1 MVKGKVQI
9 PPSKSGSSKRGVAK
23 SIPASSPSSSVQ
35 KTGKVQD
42 VPSCCNCGI
51 IITDDTKAL
60 QCDRCTSVDAWK
72 CAECLHLSEEMYDHL
87 VSDNKVTLKWFCD
100 SCDRAVMDRASY
112 PLGQKD
118 KLDHLLTVIEKLM
131 DRYTSIEKSL
141 ESKCEVNEIMQLDT
155 RIKQLEEKL
164 GSFGTEM
171 ENRLSLVEGH
181 MTTNSTTVGTEREN
195 AIPDEELIKCVI
207 QDEINRKSDEERD
220 MERRKKN
227 IIIYRVPEKRIDNV
241 SERKDSDAVFVKDLL
256 DGVFNLTVQEG
267 DIVKMYRL
275 GRWAEDKARPLL
287 VSFKNVEQKDI
298 IMANLRNLR
307 QPVEKFRGISISLD
321 LHPKEREDRKRL
333 VAEAKQEHIANG
345 NDEVEN
351 YRFMVVGNG
360 QRRRVIKIK
369 RGNI

>member
-1 MVKGKVQI
+1 M
-9 PPSKSGSSKRGVAK
+9 
-23 SIPASSPSSSVQ
+23 
-35 KTGKVQD
+35 
-42 VPSCCNCGI
+42 
-51 IITDDTKAL
+51 
-60 QCDRCTSVDAWK
+60 
-72 CAECLHLSEEMYDHL
+72 
-87 VSDNKVTLKWFCD
+87 
-100 SCDRAVMDRASY
+100 
-112 PLGQKD
+112 
-118 KLDHLLTVIEKLM
+118 
-131 DRYTSIEKSL
+131 
-141 ESKCEVNEIMQLDT
+141 
-155 RIKQLEEKL
+155 
-164 GSFGTEM
+164 
-171 ENRLSLVEGH
+171 
-181 MTTNSTTVGTEREN
+181 
-195 AIPDEELIKCVI
+195 IKCVI

-227 IIIYRVPEKRIDNV
+227 IIIYRVPEKKIDNV

-287 VSFKNVEQKDI
+287 VSFKNVERKDI

-307 QPVEKFRGISISLD
+307 QPIEKFRGISISLD

-360 QRRRVIKIK
+360 PRRRVIKI
-369 RGNI
+369 NI